1 VTITRVLITGN
12 RGYVGSVMAPIVQ
25 NAGFDVVGLDVD
37 YYRGCDLAPLP
48 GVPTIEKDVRDVEL
62 DDLRGFDAVIHLAA
76 LSNDPIGNLNA
87 DWTDSINLRATRR
100 LGELAREAG
109 VRRFLFAS
117 SCIMYGLSEGAEVDE
132 TSPLS
137 PQTDYARS
145 KVEGEAALRE
155 LATDGFSPVFIRNG
169 TMYGLSPRM
178 RFDTVLNSL
187 VGAALTTGRITV
199 LGDGKPWRPVV
210 HVRDVARGFVA
221 MLTAPAELVHNE
233 AYNLGTDALNTRV
246 RDLATAVQRAVPSA
260 ELEVLSRPD
269 ADQRTYR
276 TSFAKF
282 ADAFPRFAFDHT
294 PATGAADVADALRA
308 VGLTHEQ
315 YTSDAFT
322 RLKRLDHLIADGR
335 LDAELRWRRVEVPM
349 A

>member
-1 VTITRVLITGN
+1 MTITRVLITGN
-12 RGYVGSVMAPIVQ
+12 RGYVGSVMAPIVME
-25 NAGFDVVGLDVD
+25 AGFDVAGLDID
-37 YYRGCDLAPLP
+37 YYRGCDL
-48 GVPTIEKDVRDVEL
+48 VPPPDVATVEKDVREVGLE
-62 DDLRGFDAVIHLAA
+62 DLRGFDAVIHLAA
-76 LSNDPIGNLNA
+76 LSNDPIGNLNS
-87 DWTDSINLRATRR
+87 DWTDAINLRATRR
-100 LGELAREAG
+100 LAELAREAG
-109 VRRFLFAS
+109 VQRFLFAS
-117 SCIMYGLSEGAEVDE
+117 SCIMYGVSDGAEVDE

-145 KVEGEAALRE
+145 KVEAEAALAE
-155 LATDGFSPVFIRNG
+155 LAADGFSPVLIRNG

-199 LGDGKPWRPVV
+199 LGDGEPWRPVV

-221 MLTAPAELVHNE
+221 MLQAPTAVIHNQ
-233 AYNLGTDALNTRV
+233 AFNLGTDALNIQV
-246 RDLATAVQRAVPSA
+246 RDLAAAVQRAVPTA

-282 ADAFPRFAFDHT
+282 AAAFSDFRFEHT
-294 PATGAADVADALRA
+294 PETGAAQLADSLRT
-308 VGLTHEQ
+308 VGLTHDQ

-322 RLKRLDHLIADGR
+322 RLRRLDFLISDGR
-335 LDAELRWRRVEVPM
+335 LDEELHWRHAGV
-349 A
+349 AA